1 MVTGTCVL
9 PSLNLSRNEVK
20 FNITEDDKKFEKKEQ
35 MKLENPFGYEVNYEW
50 VMPANCPFTVEPA
63 INTIKPHSNSIANF
77 VYSFETG
84 GDPGL
89 KL

>member
-1 MVTGTCVL
+1 
-9 PSLNLSRNEVK
+9 
-20 FNITEDDKKFEKKEQ
+20 
-35 MKLENPFGYEVNYEW
+35 MKLENPFGCEVNYEW
-50 VMPANCPFTVEPA
+50 VMPANCPFTVEPTK
-63 INTIKPHSNSIANF
+63 NTIKPHANSIANF